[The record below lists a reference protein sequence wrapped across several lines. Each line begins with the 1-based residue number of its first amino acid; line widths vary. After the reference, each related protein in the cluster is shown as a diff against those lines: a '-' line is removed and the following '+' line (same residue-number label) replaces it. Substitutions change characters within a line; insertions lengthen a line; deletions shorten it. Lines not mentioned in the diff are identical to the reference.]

1 MANVQHIFSGN
12 GDPNTLQI
20 TAPAGSHYSDLDT
33 DCEYIASASGK
44 WHLIAPILVT
54 EDPSALPATPAGGIL
69 ITPHDPDFRTS
80 LGISDGTDWLVLPT
94 ISYESL
100 VTDSTPVRSHM
111 AISTSDNKLYV
122 AVGNSWKGVSLTDP
136 ASPEV

>member
-44 WHLIAPILVT
+44 WHLIAPILVV
-54 EDPSALPATPAGGIL
+54 EDPDALPLPPAGGIF
-69 ITPHDPDFRTS
+69 ISPHDPDLSTI
-80 LGISDGTDWLVLPT
+80 LGISDGADWLQLTT
-94 ISYESL
+94 ILYEGL
-100 VTDSTPVRSHM
+100 VTTSTPVRSQM
-111 AISTSDNKLYV
+111 VISTSDNKLYI
-122 AVGNSWKGVSLTDP
+122 AVDGSWKGVSLTDLD
-136 ASPEV
+136 

>member
-44 WHLIAPILVT
+44 WYLIAPVLVA
-54 EDPSALPATPAGGIL
+54 EDPGALPTTPAGGIF
-69 ITPHDPDFRTS
+69 ITPHDPARRTI
-80 LGISDGTDWLVLPT
+80 LGISDGADWLMLPT
-94 ISYESL
+94 ISFEEL
-100 VTDSTPVRSHM
+100 VTNETPVRSQI
-111 AISTSDNKLYV
+111 AISINDNKLYV
-122 AVGNSWKGVSLTDP
+122 AVGNSWKGVSLTDL
-136 ASPEV
+136 A

>member
-44 WHLIAPILVT
+44 WHLIAPILVV
-54 EDPSALPATPAGGIL
+54 EDPGAIPQTPAGGIL
-69 ITPHDPDFRTS
+69 ITPSSPDHRTM
-80 LGISDGTDWLVLPT
+80 LGISDGADWHLLST
-94 ISYESL
+94 ISYEAR
-100 VTDSTPVRSHM
+100 VTSETPVRSGM
-111 AISTSDNKLYV
+111 AVSISDNKLYV
-122 AVGNSWKGVSLTDP
+122 AVGDSWKGVSLTDL
-136 ASPEV
+136 ADLEV